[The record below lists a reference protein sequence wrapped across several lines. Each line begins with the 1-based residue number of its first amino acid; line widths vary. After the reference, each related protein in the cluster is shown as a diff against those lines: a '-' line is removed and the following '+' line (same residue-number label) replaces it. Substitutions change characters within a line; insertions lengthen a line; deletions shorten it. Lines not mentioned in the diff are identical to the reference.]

1 MPIVPEYKPN
11 GVIVWHSGIVTGD
24 EFFSANG
31 QVYSHKYDEG
41 LLFQLLEFSNVE
53 EVKLSSHEIKSLANM
68 DKNRVKETEQF
79 ACVVAPTDT
88 LYGFSRQWNIQA
100 ENDAFH
106 TNVVRSMDE
115 AITWF
120 ASKGIT
126 VTLEKQAT
134 R

>member
-1 MPIVPEYKPN
+1 LPIVPEYKPN

-24 EFFSANG
+24 DLISANRR
-31 QVYSHKYDEG
+31 VYSHKYDEG
-41 LLFQLLEFSNVE
+41 LLFQLLDFSDVE
-53 EVKLSSHEIKSLANM
+53 ELKLSSHEIRRLADM

-88 LYGFSRQWNIQA
+88 LFGFSRQWNIQA
-100 ENDAFH
+100 GNDALH
-106 TNVVRSMDE
+106 THVVRSMDE

-126 VTLEKQAT
+126 VTLEK
-134 R
+134 